1 MDVSGALAKSWDRDQ
16 GTSFRLRPSRLLPH
30 PQREATTRLVQEGEL
45 RLSVRKTLTVT
56 QLQRAGPGLGAQAI
70 RLPPEV
76 KPGAVPP
83 SRSHRN
89 REGLTQN
96 PKAGAV
102 GGAAAQPRRKGL
114 NRPDLL
120 GPEAS
125 GASGGS
131 RVRVA
136 VAWPASP

>member
-30 PQREATTRLVQEGEL
+30 PRQEATTRLVQEGEL

-83 SRSHRN
+83 SRSRRN

-96 PKAGAV
+96 PKAG
-102 GGAAAQPRRKGL
+102 GGGWSRSPAQAQGVKS
-114 NRPDLL
+114 
-120 GPEAS
+120 A
-125 GASGGS
+125 
-131 RVRVA
+131 
-136 VAWPASP
+136 